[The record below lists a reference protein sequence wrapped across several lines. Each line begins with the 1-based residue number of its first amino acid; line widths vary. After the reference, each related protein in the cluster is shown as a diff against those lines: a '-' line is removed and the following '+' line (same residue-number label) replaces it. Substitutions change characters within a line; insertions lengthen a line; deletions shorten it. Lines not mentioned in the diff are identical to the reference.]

1 MAAAEKGKNA
11 VKNDLLRRFENFFIN
26 MKKERKMAIPDRQIL
41 VCQSF
46 RVAGDKK
53 GLCHKQTDGF
63 LQYLEE
69 EILDRGLDC
78 LVTATTCLK
87 QCESGP
93 IMVVQPENW
102 WFKGVSSTEAIDAI
116 LDGIEDGEPAAEYL
130 IAS

>member
-1 MAAAEKGKNA
+1 MALPK
-11 VKNDLLRRFENFFIN
+11 
-26 MKKERKMAIPDRQIL
+26 RQII

-53 GLCHKQTDGF
+53 GICHKQTNGF

-78 LVTATTCLK
+78 LVSGTTCLK

-93 IMVVQPENW
+93 IMVVHPENW
-102 WFKGVSSTEAIDAI
+102 WFKGVDSEDAIDAI
-116 LDGIEDGEPAAEYL
+116 LDGIEEGAPAGPYL
-130 IAS
+130 IA